1 VSLFRGVNQIN
12 LDAKG
17 RFAMPTRYR
26 ERLLDRSEGQLVVTI
41 DPEERCLLIYPLTDW
56 EEIEQKIEAL
66 PSFNKA
72 AKRVKRLLIGH
83 ATDLEL
89 DGSGRVLLPPQLREH
104 AELDKKVVL
113 IGQGKKFELW
123 SEDHWNRSREL
134 WLENEG
140 DDENMP
146 DELLSLSL

>member
-1 VSLFRGVNQIN
+1 MSLFRGVNQIN